1 MADFDP
7 STATLAPG
15 EFDPS
20 TAVPY
25 TPAPRGA
32 LGEIGAGLARGAL
45 VDLPTLGGQAVKFV
59 GGMVQSPTMQAA
71 GGAATQFGDRMAQKN
86 WLQLHP
92 EQHGAVV
99 NALAAGAEQVAPVA
113 AVPLAVGGAL
123 AAAPVEIPAA
133 ATALI
138 GAAAGGALFGAAS
151 GQSTLEKAQAK
162 GVAPDTARAAANLNA
177 AQTFATQT
185 ALGMVGGKMLGAVGT
200 AAGKVLGTEGG
211 SLAAGVLGDLTG
223 TSGALMPFLKQLP
236 GSAAEAVGA
245 GAVQA
250 GLQGAIEQ
258 QAGIDDTG
266 PWKAA
271 VDSIVPMLGLTAV
284 MSPLGLASRALGVR
298 SAKMHTDTLSS
309 ADTAPEI
316 RTQLADQYTAAL
328 AKADPQAAAAF
339 RANAEVAI
347 ANKQGLPVD
356 PRLFEPGAVQPPAPE
371 TPEAPT
377 LALPAPTPRLGN
389 LPAGQLYTFPD
400 GSTTR
405 DFADVESYLNG
416 LPAEQQDAARAQ
428 IFGFEPNAAVRP
440 SETPEAAQQ
449 VADSVDTI
457 HQQLVGELE
466 ANGVTPA
473 QPMTRQEFAEAN
485 GIGGQRAVQEY
496 RAYLADPATQEAV
509 MRENI
514 ARYEQ
519 LQEQRAAAPEA
530 APAGERP
537 AVEPSTE
544 GGAPERTNTQLG
556 DALQSALRQ
565 QQVDRAYS
573 DLAAQRE
580 SETAAIA
587 NRTKGE
593 ELAAAAERGEIQPDA
608 NAPKARA
615 DIVDDW
621 KSAVESGGLD
631 SNAQSRV
638 PFEKRMDALGLDK
651 MQSHQEQID
660 ALQAAIDDP
669 KAKMSDGV
677 RDRMTML
684 LDKWKADAAENAPAP
699 VTAKTPQAE
708 LPTLRNGDSM
718 QFETKTGQHITISK
732 ELDLGGAAVPEWYV
746 PGERDGARFVARD
759 STGKEIGTLRFTP
772 GSKAIESEVD
782 PAYRRQGIGTVLYD
796 LAENHGAVLEGGERL
811 GTVSDDAQALRASR
825 AGRMS
830 AEPPAHADALGDNIP
845 TPAPDNAAPP
855 AHTDTLG
862 ENIAPSVREQAQ
874 AAADKLDAT
883 LADFNARIR
892 AGEQLSPLEQER
904 YEDVQGLRQTLAAIN
919 APTGGKHAEDF
930 IRDVVGFARETESP
944 YTKSQRVARAAT
956 PTAVDPA
963 LLAPAAQSG
972 KLSDVLAHLA
982 QNGSEPWVKTLS
994 ERLGALGLNTQ
1005 IASNFLE
1012 SRMAGRYSP
1021 VLDRIEINGGH
1032 ESESTILHEAV
1043 HAATLT
1049 NLQRAASFETPRTQA
1064 EAQMKRALRELEYV
1078 RQSAL
1083 RAPGAEH
1090 QYGLTDANEF
1100 VAELHSNPEF
1110 QQFLREQGTQKSLWQ
1125 RAVDGVRRL
1134 LGLSVDDRTALEKA
1148 MLASDAFFGDAAK
1161 VQDFDRSPAEAAKV
1175 TDDTFHAK
1183 LVAYDQVKDKLDMNR
1198 MGIGLLRATL
1208 GGRTVENIADGV
1220 RAIPELVKSGFS
1232 KGLDAYEAA
1241 MTSRRLAAEHIE
1253 GQNGKFATGVQQ
1265 LLNKLGDAD
1274 KARDLSMQMMKLGG
1288 ESSIGQFDYKLNFA
1302 DNLKQHPDLDPRNK
1316 AYIDGIHREFT
1327 QLQRTNPEAA
1337 KALVDG
1343 EKLNRK
1349 MLVVKT
1355 ATIIANLMDARAG
1368 VTRRLE
1374 AELARMSPDDAARA
1388 ALEARVANARQEG
1401 QLAAIHS
1408 RGLDFMGKDLLSAR
1422 NTKPDFHYDGAA
1434 ATLAARVNAAF
1445 EAASKLPEGTPLR
1458 AHMAEL
1464 QQMYAPQYR
1473 NPYFSLGRDGDF
1485 FVSIGFKPGVD
1496 AATMAKLQAALTGTN
1511 KVLGNLQGGH
1521 NHAFFRVETADQAA
1535 GLRRK
1540 LEAAAGNFL
1549 DTERTA
1555 SGMVADRSMVH
1566 AAGVTPALRQ
1576 MLASLHEE
1584 VDTNPALSA
1593 EQGDAMKAAVTRQ
1606 LLSMLPETSSRSAQ
1620 MQRRGVP
1627 GYDGDFVG
1635 NFARRAS
1642 GAVQDISNVYTA
1654 PAFGAALKQMSD
1666 SITGLNRTGTEDA
1679 KLRAQSIADEINT
1692 RYQNGMNPVRG
1703 GAVNLINSLGR
1714 SFYLTLNPAF
1724 LIRTM
1729 AQPYH
1734 RGLPYLG
1741 SRYGMV
1747 SAAKEIGGATA
1758 AAMKIVANTI
1768 RTGWDENGMRG
1779 VLAAEMNLDGVKL
1792 TPTERAFLQEAHDR
1806 GVLKLGESQQ
1816 LQRLAMGGG
1825 SQLKQDVVRFAAM
1838 NAQYAETINRIATGL
1853 AAYRLAE
1860 KGAAGVKQA
1869 GVEANTEYGIKAIS
1883 RVMDNFD
1890 PDNTARW
1897 LSKQGPLGK
1906 VTPLML
1912 SFMNYNFQTMQQL
1925 VRTVNDGMFNRDMS
1939 EAGQQRAREARRE
1952 FAGLMATT
1960 VMISGAMGLPFANA
1974 FAGVYNMLTEDQD
1987 HPTDIR
1993 ASARNFMADL
2003 LGQEGG
2009 AVAAHGLGQLIGAD
2023 TSTFGLQDLLPFS
2036 EFIASRQLL
2045 KDRFESLSQQLL
2057 GPALNAGIDVALG
2070 LQKISDGYVVKGVE
2084 QMLPSGVKAP
2094 YKAIELATRGYTDSK
2109 GNPIPLQANG
2119 WDVALQGLG
2128 FRSAKKAEQ
2137 SEASEDFSSTQNRLQ
2152 YRRQIITDHLYK
2164 AVTAGDAGDRQDAI
2178 EAMQEFNQKNPFQPI
2193 RGVGE
2198 AMRTHLQGYAVGAVT
2213 GTGVQAGPRK
2223 IPVLQQ
2229 QLRYAA
2235 MPEKP

>member
-1 MADFDP
+1 M
-7 STATLAPG
+7 
-15 EFDPS
+15 
-20 TAVPY
+20 
-25 TPAPRGA
+25 
-32 LGEIGAGLARGAL
+32 
-45 VDLPTLGGQAVKFV
+45 QNV
-59 GGMVQSPTMQAA
+59 GS
-71 GGAATQFGDRMAQKN
+71 AATQFGDQMAQKN

-92 EQHGAVV
+92 EQHGSIV
-99 NALAAGAEQVAPVA
+99 NALAQGAEQVAPVA
-113 AVPLAVGGAL
+113 AVPLAVGGAI
-123 AAAPVEIPAA
+123 AASPFEVPAA
-133 ATALI
+133 ATALV

-162 GVAPDTARAAANLNA
+162 GVAPDVARTAANLNA
-177 AQTFATQT
+177 AQTFVTQT
-185 ALGMVGGKMLGAVGT
+185 GLGMVGGKMLGAVGT
-200 AAGKVLGTEGG
+200 AAGKVLGAEGG
-211 SLAAGVLGDLTG
+211 SLAEGILGNLTG

-236 GSAAEAVGA
+236 VSTLEAVGA
-245 GAVQA
+245 GVTQA
-250 GLQGAIEQ
+250 AGQGIIEQ

-298 SAKMHTDTLSS
+298 SAKMRTDTLSS

-316 RTQLADQYTAAL
+316 RAQLADQYTTAL

-371 TPEAPT
+371 MPEAPT

-389 LPAGQLYTFPD
+389 LPAGQIYTFPD
-400 GSTTR
+400 GSATR
-405 DFADVESYLNG
+405 DFGAVESYLNG

-466 ANGVTPA
+466 AGGATPA

-519 LQEQRAAAPEA
+519 MQDQQRAAAPEA
-530 APAGERP
+530 APTGEQP

-544 GGAPERTNTQLG
+544 SSAPGRTNTQLG

-587 NRTKGE
+587 NRTNGE
-593 ELAAAAERGEIQPDA
+593 ALAAAAERGEIQPDA
-608 NAPKARA
+608 NAPKART

-621 KSAVESGGLD
+621 KSAVEAGGLE
-631 SNAQSRV
+631 STAQSRV

-651 MQSHQEQID
+651 MQSHQDQID
-660 ALQAAIDDP
+660 ALQSAIDDP
-669 KAKMSDGV
+669 KAQMSDGV

-684 LDKWKADAAENAPAP
+684 LDKWKSDAAENAPP
-699 VTAKTPQAE
+699 E
-708 LPTLRNGDSM
+708 
-718 QFETKTGQHITISK
+718 
-732 ELDLGGAAVPEWYV
+732 AVPEV
-746 PGERDGARFVARD
+746 PAAAP
-759 STGKEIGTLRFTP
+759 T
-772 GSKAIESEVD
+772 
-782 PAYRRQGIGTVLYD
+782 
-796 LAENHGAVLEGGERL
+796 
-811 GTVSDDAQALRASR
+811 

-830 AEPPAHADALGDNIP
+830 AEPPAQAQALGENIP
-845 TPAPDNAAPP
+845 TPAPDNAEPP
-855 AHTDTLG
+855 AHVDALG
-862 ENIAPSVREQAQ
+862 TNIPTPAPDNAEPPAHVETMSENIAPSVREQAQ
-874 AAADKLDAT
+874 DAADKLDAT
-883 LADFNARIR
+883 LADFNTRVR
-892 AGEQLSPLEQER
+892 GGEQLSPLEQER

-919 APTGGKHAEDF
+919 APTGGKHSEDF
-930 IRDVVGFARETESP
+930 IRDVVGFARQTDQP
-944 YTKSQRVARAAT
+944 YTKSQRLPRAAT
-956 PTAVDPA
+956 PDAVDPS

-982 QNGSEPWVKTLS
+982 QNGSEPWVKSLS

-1005 IASNFLE
+1005 IAPNFLE
-1012 SRMAGRYSP
+1012 ARMAGRYSP
-1021 VLDRIEINGGH
+1021 VLDRIEINSGH

-1049 NLQRAASFETPRTQA
+1049 NLQRAASLETPHTQA
-1064 EAQMKRALRELEYV
+1064 EAQMKRALREIEQV
-1078 RQSAL
+1078 RQAAL
-1083 RAPGAEH
+1083 SAPGAER

-1110 QQFLREQGTQKSLWQ
+1110 QQFLREQGSQKSLWQ
-1125 RAVDGVRRL
+1125 RAVDGIRRL
-1134 LGLSVDDRTALEKA
+1134 LGLSVEDRPALERA
-1148 MLASDAFFGDAAK
+1148 MQASDAFFGDGAK
-1161 VQDFDRSPAEAAKV
+1161 VQAFDRSPAEAAKV
-1175 TDDTFHAK
+1175 TDDSFHAK
-1183 LVAYDQVKDKLDMNR
+1183 LAAYDQVKDKLDVGR

-1241 MTSRRLAAEHIE
+1241 MTSRRLASEHIE

-1265 LLNKLGDAD
+1265 MLNKLSDAD

-1302 DNLKQHPDLDPRNK
+1302 DNLKNHPDLDPQNK
-1316 AYIDGIHREFT
+1316 AFIDGIHREFT
-1327 QLQRTNPEAA
+1327 QLQRTNPDAA
-1337 KALVDG
+1337 KALTDG
-1343 EKLNRK
+1343 EKLGRK
-1349 MLVVKT
+1349 MLVTKT

-1408 RGLDFMGKDLLSAR
+1408 RGLDFMSKDLQSTR
-1422 NTKPDFHYDGAA
+1422 NANPAFHNDGAA
-1434 ATLAARVNAAF
+1434 ATLAARVESAFDAAR
-1445 EAASKLPEGTPLR
+1445 KLPEGTPLR

-1464 QQMYAPQYR
+1464 EQMYRPQYD

-1485 FVSIGFKPGVD
+1485 FVSIGFKPGID
-1496 AATMAKLQAALTGTN
+1496 AATVGKLQAALAGTN
-1511 KVLGNLQGGH
+1511 KVLGNLQGGQ

-1549 DTERTA
+1549 DTGRTA

-1576 MLASLHEE
+1576 MLASLHDE
-1584 VDTNPALSA
+1584 VDMNPALTS
-1593 EQGDAMKAAVTRQ
+1593 EQGEAMKAAVTRQ

-1654 PAFGAALKQMSD
+1654 PAFSGALKQMSD
-1666 SITGLNRTGTEDA
+1666 SIASLNRTGSEDA

-1747 SAAKEIGGATA
+1747 AAGKEIGGATA

-1779 VLAAEMNLDGVKL
+1779 VLGAEMNLDGVNL

-1816 LQRLAMGGG
+1816 LQRLATGGG
-1825 SQLKQDVVRFAAM
+1825 SQTKQDVVRFAAM
-1838 NAQYAETINRIATGL
+1838 TAQYAETVNRIVTGL

-1925 VRTVNDGMFNRDMS
+1925 VRTVNDGVFNRDMS
-1939 EAGQQRAREARRE
+1939 AAGQQRAQEARRE

-1993 ASARNFMADL
+1993 SSARNFLADT

-2009 AVAAHGLGQLIGAD
+2009 AIASHGLGQLIGAD

-2070 LQKISDGYVVKGVE
+2070 LQKVSDGYVAKGVE
-2084 QMLPSGVKAP
+2084 QMLPSGLKAP
-2094 YKAIELATRGYTDSK
+2094 YKAVELAARGYTDSK
-2109 GNPIPLQANG
+2109 GNPIPLRANG
-2119 WDVALQGLG
+2119 WDIALQGLG

-2137 SEASEDFSSTQNRLQ
+2137 SEAAEDFSSTQNRLL
-2152 YRRQIITDHLYK
+2152 YRRQIITDQLYK
-2164 AVTAGDAGDRQDAI
+2164 AVTSGDDGARQDALD
-2178 EAMQEFNQKNPFQPI
+2178 AMHEFNQKNPFQPI

-2198 AMRTHLQGYAVGAVT
+2198 AVRSHLQGYAVGAMT

-2223 IPVLQQ
+2223 IPVIQQ

>member
-92 EQHGAVV
+92 EQHGSVV

-123 AAAPVEIPAA
+123 AAAPVEVPAA

-162 GVAPDTARAAANLNA
+162 GVAPDTARTAANLNA

-200 AAGKVLGTEGG
+200 AAGKVLGAEGG

-405 DFADVESYLNG
+405 NFADVESYLNG

-428 IFGFEPNAAVRP
+428 IFGFEPNATARP
-440 SETPEAAQQ
+440 SDTPEAAQQ
-449 VADSVDTI
+449 VADSVDAI

-684 LDKWKADAAENAPAP
+684 LDKWKADAAENAPA
-699 VTAKTPQAE
+699 
-708 LPTLRNGDSM
+708 
-718 QFETKTGQHITISK
+718 
-732 ELDLGGAAVPEWYV
+732 AAVPE
-746 PGERDGARFVARD
+746 A
-759 STGKEIGTLRFTP
+759 
-772 GSKAIESEVD
+772 
-782 PAYRRQGIGTVLYD
+782 PAAAPT
-796 LAENHGAVLEGGERL
+796 
-811 GTVSDDAQALRASR
+811 

-830 AEPPAHADALGDNIP
+830 AEPPAQAEALGENIPTPAPDNAEPPAHVDALGDNIP

-855 AHTDTLG
+855 AHADTLG

-883 LADFNARIR
+883 LADFNQRIR
-892 AGEQLSPLEQER
+892 SGEQLSPLEQER

-994 ERLGALGLNTQ
+994 ERLGALGLNTR
-1005 IASNFLE
+1005 IGTNFLE

-1183 LVAYDQVKDKLDMNR
+1183 LVAYDQVKDKLDMSR

-1274 KARDLSMQMMKLGG
+1274 KARELSMQMMKLGG

-1302 DNLKQHPDLDPRNK
+1302 DNLKQHPDLDPQNK

-1408 RGLDFMGKDLLSAR
+1408 RGLDFMSKDLLSAR

-1511 KVLGNLQGGH
+1511 KVLGNLQGGQ

-1549 DTERTA
+1549 DIERTA

-1860 KGAAGVKQA
+1860 KGARDVKQA

-1993 ASARNFMADL
+1993 SSARNFMSDL

-2084 QMLPSGVKAP
+2084 QMLPSGIKAP
-2094 YKAIELATRGYTDSK
+2094 YKAVELATRGYTDSK

-2152 YRRQIITDHLYK
+2152 YRRQIITDQLYK
-2164 AVTAGDAGDRQDAI
+2164 AVTSGDAGDRQDAI

-2198 AMRTHLQGYAVGAVT
+2198 AVRTHLQGYAVGAVT

>member
-1 MADFDP
+1 MAVIVDPFDSAAP
-7 STATLAPG
+7 AAPAGNSSPIVDPFDLAPAA
-15 EFDPS
+15 P
-20 TAVPY
+20 AAPP
-25 TPAPRGA
+25 TPPRGA
-32 LGEIGAGLARGAL
+32 IGEIGAGLARGAL

-71 GGAATQFGDRMAQKN
+71 GGAATQWASGMAQKS

-92 EQHGAVV
+92 EEHGKVV
-99 NALAAGAEQVAPVA
+99 NALAEGAEQVAPMA
-113 AVPLAVGGAL
+113 AVPLALAGAA

-133 ATALI
+133 AIALG
-138 GAAAGGALFGAAS
+138 GAAAGGAMFGAAS
-151 GQSTLEKAQAK
+151 GQGTLEKAQAK
-162 GVAPDTARAAANLNA
+162 GVAPDVARSAANLNA

-200 AAGKVLGTEGG
+200 AAGKVLGSEGG
-211 SLAAGVLGDLTG
+211 SLAEGILGNLTG
-223 TSGALMPFLKQLP
+223 TGGTLMPFLKQLP
-236 GSAAEAVGA
+236 KTALEAAGVGA
-245 GAVQA
+245 TQA

-298 SAKMHTDTLSS
+298 SAKLRTDTLSS

-356 PRLFEPGAVQPPAPE
+356 SRLFEPGVVQPPE
-371 TPEAPT
+371 PEAPT
-377 LALPAPTPRLGN
+377 LALPAPTMRLPGGGFTDEN
-389 LPAGQLYTFPD
+389 GQYHAAPTQTLFDFPD
-400 GSTTR
+400 GSRGTM
-405 DFADVESYLNG
+405 ADVESYLNG

-428 IFGFEPNAAVRP
+428 IFGFEPNTTARP

-466 ANGVTPA
+466 SAGVARA

-519 LQEQRAAAPEA
+519 MQEQRAAAPEA
-530 APAGERP
+530 ATGAAAGAERP
-537 AVEPSTE
+537 AGEPSTE
-544 GGAPERTNTQLG
+544 SGAPERTNTQLG

-593 ELAAAAERGEIQPDA
+593 ELATAAERGEIQPDA
-608 NAPKARA
+608 NAPKART

-621 KSAVESGGLD
+621 TQAVQAGGLD
-631 SNAQSRV
+631 ANAQSRV
-638 PFEKRMDALGLDK
+638 PFEKRMDSLGIDK
-651 MQSHQEQID
+651 MASHQEQID
-660 ALQAAIDDP
+660 ALQTALDDP

-684 LDKWKADAAENAPAP
+684 LDKWKADAAENAPIEA
-699 VTAKTPQAE
+699 TREAAAAE
-708 LPTLRNGDSM
+708 PT
-718 QFETKTGQHITISK
+718 
-732 ELDLGGAAVPEWYV
+732 
-746 PGERDGARFVARD
+746 
-759 STGKEIGTLRFTP
+759 
-772 GSKAIESEVD
+772 
-782 PAYRRQGIGTVLYD
+782 
-796 LAENHGAVLEGGERL
+796 
-811 GTVSDDAQALRASR
+811 

-830 AEPPAHADALGDNIP
+830 AAPPAQAEALGENIPVPAPDNAEPPAHVEALGDNIP
-845 TPAPDNAAPP
+845 TPAPDNAPPP
-855 AHTDTLG
+855 AHVEALG

-874 AAADKLDAT
+874 SAADKLDAT
-883 LADFNARIR
+883 LAGLNARIR
-892 AGEQLSPLEQER
+892 GGEQLSPLEQER
-904 YEDVQGLRQTLAAIN
+904 YEDVQGLRRTLAAIN
-919 APTGGKHAEDF
+919 APTGGKHTEDY
-930 IRDVVGFARETESP
+930 IRDVVGFARETEAP

-982 QNGSEPWVKTLS
+982 QNGSEPWVKTLAD
-994 ERLGALGLNTQ
+994 RLGALGLNTQ

-1012 SRMAGRYSP
+1012 ARMAGRYSP

-1049 NLQRAASFETPRTQA
+1049 NLQRAASFDTPRTQS
-1064 EAQMKRALRELEYV
+1064 EAQMKQALRELEYV
-1078 RQSAL
+1078 RQAAL
-1083 RAPGAEH
+1083 RAPGAER

-1110 QQFLREQGTQKSLWQ
+1110 QQFLRDQGTQKSLWQ

-1134 LGLSVDDRTALEKA
+1134 LGMSVDDRTALEKA
-1148 MLASDAFFGDAAK
+1148 MQASDPFFGSPAK
-1161 VQDFDRSPAEAAKV
+1161 VQAFDQSPAEAAKV

-1183 LVAYDQVKDKLDMNR
+1183 IAAYDQVKDKLDMGR
-1198 MGIGLLRATL
+1198 VGIGLLRATL

-1232 KGLDAYEAA
+1232 KGVDAYEAA

-1253 GQNGKFATGVQQ
+1253 GQNGKFATGVQH

-1274 KARDLSMQMMKLGG
+1274 KARELSMQMMKLGG
-1288 ESSIGQFDYKLNFA
+1288 ESSIGQFDYKLNYA
-1302 DNLKQHPDLDPRNK
+1302 DNLKQHPDLDPQNK
-1316 AYIDGIHREFT
+1316 AFIDGIHREFT
-1327 QLQRTNPEAA
+1327 QLQRTNPDAA
-1337 KALVDG
+1337 RALVDG

-1349 MLVVKT
+1349 MLVTKT

-1408 RGLDFMGKDLLSAR
+1408 RGLDFMSKDLQSAR
-1422 NTKPDFHYDGAA
+1422 NGDTATHYDGASSA
-1434 ATLAARVNAAF
+1434 LAARIDAAF
-1445 EAASKLPEGTPLR
+1445 KAAQALPEGTPLR

-1464 QQMYAPQYR
+1464 EQMYRPQYR
-1473 NPYFSLGRDGDF
+1473 NPYFSLGRDGDY

-1496 AATMAKLQAALTGTN
+1496 AATMSKLQTALTGTN
-1511 KVLGNLQGGH
+1511 KVLGNLQGGQ
-1521 NHAFFRVETADQAA
+1521 NHAFFRVDTADQAA

-1576 MLASLHEE
+1576 MLASLHDE
-1584 VDTNPALSA
+1584 VDTNPALTS

-1666 SITGLNRTGTEDA
+1666 SITGLNRTGTEDG

-1747 SAAKEIGGATA
+1747 STAKEIGGATA
-1758 AAMKIVANTI
+1758 TAIQVVANTI
-1768 RTGWDENGMRG
+1768 RTGWADNGMRG

-1792 TPTERAFLQEAHDR
+1792 TPAERAFLQEAHDR

-1816 LQRLAMGGG
+1816 LQRLAVGGG

-1838 NAQYAETINRIATGL
+1838 NAQYAETVNRIVTGL

-1869 GVEANTEYGIKAIS
+1869 GVEANTEYAIKAIS

-1993 ASARNFMADL
+1993 SSARNFLADTF
-2003 LGQEGG
+2003 GQEGG
-2009 AVAAHGLGQLIGAD
+2009 AVAAHGLGQLLGAD

-2070 LQKISDGYVVKGVE
+2070 LQKISDGYVAKGVE
-2084 QMLPSGVKAP
+2084 QMLPSGMKAP
-2094 YKAIELATRGYTDSK
+2094 YKAIELGTRGYTDSK

-2152 YRRQIITDHLYK
+2152 YRRQIITDQLYK

-2178 EAMQEFNQKNPFQPI
+2178 EAMQAFNQKNPFQPI

-2198 AMRTHLQGYAVGAVT
+2198 AVRSHLQGYAVGAVT